1 MLKCP
6 SLLQKSAYMV
16 EMHVLAKKIKV

>member
-6 SLLQKSAYMV
+6 SLLQKSAHMV